1 MSPVEI
7 GLALAALGAIVVAAA
22 LAHLLHTARQDA
34 RLLENNDAALR
45 ATIATLETRAIT
57 RALDTV
63 KLETDK
69 AVDRLP
75 GETINAFS
83 RRADLEAMKGRDG
96 ILSAVLATGHIHETI
111 DIHNGGNTAR
121 ILHTLKVTK

>member
-7 GLALAALGAIVVAAA
+7 GLALALLGAIAVAAA
-22 LAHLLHTARQDA
+22 LAHLLHTARQDD
-34 RLLENNDAALR
+34 RLLEANDAGLR
-45 ATIATLETRAIT
+45 ATIATLETRAIA

-63 KLETDK
+63 KLENNKT
-69 AVDRLP
+69 VDRFP
-75 GETINAFS
+75 GETLNEFS
-83 RRADLEAMKGRDG
+83 RRADLEALKGRDG
-96 ILSAVLATGHIHETI
+96 ILSAVLASGHIHETI